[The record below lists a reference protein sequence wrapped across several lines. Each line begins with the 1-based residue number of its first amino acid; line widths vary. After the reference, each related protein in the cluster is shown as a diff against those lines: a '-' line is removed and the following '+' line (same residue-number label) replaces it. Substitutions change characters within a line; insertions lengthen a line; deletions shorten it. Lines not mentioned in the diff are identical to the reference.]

1 MASRIRKQSMRV
13 LVTAA
18 TVVLLTAGWSSDTV
32 SAHILESDGPVSAVM
47 HMPPDDN
54 PQAGKP
60 IDVNLSFSSTDGNF
74 TLINYDTKLRIERD
88 GQLLDQ
94 ADVTRKDGYEREA
107 SGEVEVA
114 EPGAYT
120 LVVAGTPQSAG
131 RSFTLRYTIRVS
143 GGENRTR
150 PGADFWI
157 INATAWSLL
166 GVVAYRMVSLGGRYR
181 GKPTG
186 R

>member
-1 MASRIRKQSMRV
+1 MTLRIRKHRV
-13 LVTAA
+13 QVMAGVAA
-18 TVVLLTAGWSSDTV
+18 TMLLTAGWSSGTA

-60 IDVNLSFSSTDGNF
+60 IDVNLSFSSTDGSF

-131 RSFTLRYTIRVS
+131 RSFTLRYTIRVG

-157 INATAWSLL
+157 IGITAWNLL
-166 GVVAYRMVSLGGRYR
+166 GIVAYRMITSGRRYR
-181 GKPTG
+181 DKPLK
-186 R
+186 

>member
-1 MASRIRKQSMRV
+1 MALPIRKHRMQVM
-13 LVTAA
+13 TAVA
-18 TVVLLTAGWSSDTV
+18 TTMLLSAGWSSGTA

-54 PQAGKP
+54 PRAGKP
-60 IDVNLSFSSTDGNF
+60 IDVNLSFSSTDGKF

-107 SGEVEVA
+107 SGEIEVA

-131 RSFTLRYTIRVS
+131 HY
-143 GGENRTR
+143 
-150 PGADFWI
+150 PG
-157 INATAWSLL
+157 
-166 GVVAYRMVSLGGRYR
+166 
-181 GKPTG
+181 
-186 R
+186 

>member
-1 MASRIRKQSMRV
+1 MAWPTRCHKQ
-13 LVTAA
+13 AA
-18 TVVLLTAGWSSDTV
+18 VLLAAAMLLATGWPSALA

-88 GQLLDQ
+88 GRLLDE
-94 ADVTRKDGYEREA
+94 AEVSRKEGYEREA

-157 INATAWSLL
+157 ISATAWSLL
-166 GVVAYRMVSLGGRYR
+166 GVVAYRMVSSSGRYR
-181 GKPTG
+181 DKPSG